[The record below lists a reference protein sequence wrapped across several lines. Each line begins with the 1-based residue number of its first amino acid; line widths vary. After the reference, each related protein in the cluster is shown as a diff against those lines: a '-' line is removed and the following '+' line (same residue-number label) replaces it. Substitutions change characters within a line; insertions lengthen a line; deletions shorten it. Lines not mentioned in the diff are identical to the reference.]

1 MICAVVAY
9 LYHIGDVS
17 VEGDHLIQDGDSSH
31 RNNILKAGRG
41 KMHTEATSLPWS
53 KDNTVDDR
61 MHRGRCNEGRF
72 VQKHTKVAVV
82 SILFVFCFLFFL
94 SP

>member
-9 LYHIGDVS
+9 LYHIGNVP
-17 VEGDHLIQDGDSSH
+17 VERDHLIQDGDSSH

-61 MHRGRCNEGRF
+61 MHRGRC
-72 VQKHTKVAVV
+72 TKVGLCKSTRKLLLIV
-82 SILFVFCFLFFL
+82 SILVFFFFSL
-94 SP
+94 SLK